1 MIDIYMYYYDDYE
14 YVYNYLDLCN
24 LESTYINNNYEKFR
38 NKSTQYDTTIF
49 IYKDMNIL
57 AIMSSRAI
65 YLNKLK
71 GIFLLQKV
79 NLLDKKIFKSIFEHD
94 ISKNLCNVKIDIDV
108 LGSEEELIEF
118 EGAKLQ
124 ELNLLEEYDLYDKE
138 SETVLTSYS
147 IQPTG
152 YKYALQ
158 ISSVNKL
165 QFSDKYNTS
174 DIEDIISKL
183 IIIIKLVKEVEQ
195 NIE

>member
-79 NLLDKKIFKSIFEHD
+79 NLLDKNIFKSIFEQD

-138 SETVLTSYS
+138 SETVLKSYS

-165 QFSDKYNTS
+165 QFSDRYNTS

>member
-14 YVYNYLDLCN
+14 YVYNYLDLYN
-24 LESTYINNNYEKFR
+24 LESIYINNNYEKFR

-79 NLLDKKIFKSIFEHD
+79 NLLDKKIFKSIFEQD

-138 SETVLTSYS
+138 SETVLKSYS

-165 QFSDKYNTS
+165 QFSDRYNTS

-183 IIIIKLVKEVEQ
+183 IIIIKLVKEVEK
-195 NIE
+195 NIK

>member
-1 MIDIYMYYYDDYE
+1 MYYYDDYE
-14 YVYNYLDLCN
+14 YVYNYLDSCN
-24 LESTYINNNYEKFR
+24 LENIYINNNYEKFR
-38 NKSTQYDTTIF
+38 NKSTEYDTTIF
-49 IYKDMNIL
+49 IYKDINVI
-57 AIMSSRAI
+57 AIMSSRDI
-65 YLNKLK
+65 YINKLK
-71 GIFLLQKV
+71 GIFLLKKV
-79 NLLDKKIFKSIFEHD
+79 NLLDKKIFKSIFEQD
-94 ISKNLCNVKIDIDV
+94 ISKNLCNIKIDIDI

-138 SETVLTSYS
+138 SETVLKSYS

-165 QFSDKYNTS
+165 QFSDRYNTS
-174 DIEDIISKL
+174 DIEAIISKL